1 MESVDDI
8 EKRRS
13 SIWSFHCGDFGKAR
27 RSHQRRQKGKISE
40 KEETRLSGE
49 FCSRVGVGWS
59 GAGGFGGEK
68 GKREGV
74 PRSDFK
80 LG

>member
-1 MESVDDI
+1 MTAI
-8 EKRRS
+8 AATKKALFLNPLKR
-13 SIWSFHCGDFGKAR
+13 
-27 RSHQRRQKGKISE
+27 KGKISE